1 MGLSVHIYNKNK
13 DILILGEG
21 PAQGLDD
28 TTWTAEAEYPMNFTQ
43 SGKRFK
49 FSLHYNESNSFL
61 FVNATKYINFNQK
74 TLKKKYY
81 TLRLGNHSKD
91 FTIKNTKEIA

>member
-28 TTWTAEAEYPMNFTQ
+28 TSWTAEAEYPMNFTQ

-49 FSLHYNESNSFL
+49 FSLDYNESNSFL